1 MSYRKGN
8 LSRRHG
14 VGWVMA
20 LAPDRVCVVVGR
32 TRHKMMQAELQE
44 AVKRGGKFLEV
55 RLDFIAK
62 AVDFTRLAPFKGCP
76 WMATF
81 RRPADGGRWSGTE
94 AQRQILMRQ
103 AIVCGQ
109 FDWIDVEMDVAA
121 TVRRFGT
128 VKRVV
133 SYHNMKETPADLD
146 GIYDEMT
153 ELDGDVFKIAVMAN
167 SVADN
172 LAVLDIMRRATK
184 PTVAFCM
191 GELGFP
197 TRFLALKAGAPWIY
211 AAFNKDRGVAP
222 GLPSVSELRTTYP
235 VRMIDADTKVFG
247 LLGDP
252 VGHSFSP
259 VLHNHTFGRMKQNAI
274 YLPFRVPKDQ
284 FEDGVRTF
292 VGVPVSGYSVT
303 IPHKEAAAALA
314 SSAEPNVTKSGAANT
329 LIRQED
335 GSFFAA
341 NTDFT
346 AAVDSL
352 KAHMA
357 ERSTGGPLLTLS
369 GQFVLILG
377 AGGVA
382 RAIAHGL
389 HKEGAAVT
397 IASRGF
403 ERATA
408 LAAEVGCKVVDW
420 HARHAVL
427 PCDIV
432 VNCTPVG
439 MTPNTDESPVHVSFL
454 KPGLSVFDTVY
465 TPENTLLVREARE
478 RGCLILTGVD
488 LFVRQAA
495 KQFEL
500 FTGITPDLGQMRDL
514 LRMAMSPL
522 TKALD
527 APDDGAAE

>member
-1 MSYRKGN
+1 
-8 LSRRHG
+8 
-14 VGWVMA
+14 MA

-44 AVKRGGKFLEV
+44 AVKRGAKFVEV

-81 RRPADGGRWSGTE
+81 RRPADGGRWPASEET
-94 AQRQILMRQ
+94 RQMLMRQ
-103 AIVCGQ
+103 AIVSGH

-121 TVRRFGT
+121 TIRRFGT

-133 SYHNMKETPADLD
+133 SYHNMKETPVDID

-153 ELDGDVFKIAVMAN
+153 KLDGDVYKIAVMAN
-167 SVADN
+167 SVTDN
-172 LAVLDIMRRATK
+172 AKVVEILRRATK

-191 GELGFP
+191 GELGFA
-197 TRFLALKAGAPWIY
+197 TRFLALKLGAPWIY
-211 AAFNKDRGVAP
+211 AAFNKERGVAP
-222 GLPSVSELRTTYP
+222 GLPSLNELRTTYP

-252 VGHSFSP
+252 VSHSFSP
-259 VLHNHTFGRMKQNAI
+259 VLHNHTYGRLKQNAI
-274 YLPFRVPKDQ
+274 YLPFRTPKGQ
-284 FEDGVRTF
+284 VEDAVRTF
-292 VGVPVSGYSVT
+292 ETVPVSGYSVT

-329 LIRQED
+329 LVRQDD

-341 NTDFT
+341 NTDFV
-346 AAVDSL
+346 AAVESL
-352 KAHMA
+352 KAHMP
-357 ERSTGGPLLTLS
+357 ERSAGGPPLTLA
-369 GQFVLILG
+369 GQFVLVLG

-382 RAIAHGL
+382 RAVAHGL
-389 HKEGAAVT
+389 HKEGAAVS
-397 IASRGF
+397 IASRGL

-408 LAAEVGCKVVDW
+408 LAAEVGCKVIDW
-420 HARHAVL
+420 QARHSML

-439 MTPNTDESPVHVSFL
+439 MTPNTDESPLHVSFL
-454 KPGLSVFDTVY
+454 KAGLTVFDTVY
-465 TPENTLLVREARE
+465 TPENTLLIREARE

-495 KQFEL
+495 RQVEL
-500 FTGITPDLGQMRDL
+500 FTGITPDLHQMREV
-514 LRMAMSPL
+514 LRKAMSPL

-527 APDDGAAE
+527 APEAGDE

>member
-1 MSYRKGN
+1 
-8 LSRRHG
+8 
-14 VGWVMA
+14 MA

-44 AVKRGGKFLEV
+44 AVKRGAKFVEV

-76 WMATF
+76 WVATF
-81 RRPADGGRWSGTE
+81 RRPADGGRWPASEET
-94 AQRQILMRQ
+94 RQVLMRQ
-103 AIVCGQ
+103 AIVSGH

-121 TVRRFGT
+121 TIRRFGT

-133 SYHNMKETPADLD
+133 SYHNMKETPVDLD

-153 ELDGDVFKIAVMAN
+153 KLDGDVYKIAVMAN

-172 LAVLDIMRRATK
+172 AKVIEIMRRATK

-191 GELGFP
+191 GEVGFP
-197 TRFLALKAGAPWIY
+197 TRFLALKFGAPWIY
-211 AAFNKDRGVAP
+211 AAFNKERGVAP
-222 GLPSVSELRTTYP
+222 GLPSLNELRTTYP

-252 VGHSFSP
+252 VSHSFSP
-259 VLHNHTFGRMKQNAI
+259 VLHNHTYGRLKQNAI
-274 YLPFRVPKDQ
+274 YLPFRTPKGQLPDA
-284 FEDGVRTF
+284 VRTF
-292 VGVPVSGYSVT
+292 DGVPVSGYSVT
-303 IPHKEAAAALA
+303 IPHKEAAAAFA
-314 SSAEPNVTKSGAANT
+314 SSCEPNVTKSGAANT
-329 LIRQED
+329 LVRQDD

-341 NTDFT
+341 NTDYA
-346 AAVDSL
+346 AAVESL
-352 KAHMA
+352 KAHMP
-357 ERSTGGPLLTLS
+357 ERSAGGPLLSLT

-382 RAIAHGL
+382 RAVAHGL

-397 IASRGF
+397 IASRGL

-408 LAAEVGCKVVDW
+408 LAAEVGCKVIDW
-420 HARHAVL
+420 QARHSML
-427 PCDIV
+427 PCDIAI
-432 VNCTPVG
+432 NCTPVG
-439 MTPNTDESPVHVSFL
+439 MTPNTDESPLHVSFL
-454 KPGLSVFDTVY
+454 KAGLTVFDTVY
-465 TPENTLLVREARE
+465 TPENTLLIREARE

-495 KQFEL
+495 RQVEL
-500 FTGITPDLGQMRDL
+500 FTGITPDLHQMREV
-514 LRMAMSPL
+514 LRKAMSPL

-527 APDDGAAE
+527 APEAGDE